1 MISEKSLLDIK
12 LPGSS
17 GLDILKII
25 HDENLPIQVIVI
37 SSWDDCYTMKQA
49 MQLGAYEYIHKPQMT
64 STQLL
69 EMILKIQAQLLHDN
83 IRSNSRICKDKNSLI
98 DFNIENW
105 LSVKCANSFVLI
117 YFTVHK
123 NDKMENITTQ
133 KTVTSFIQEF
143 ISAKKEI
150 LLVSYMQNGCT
161 LSVFS
166 NDVSEHNFLKKISL
180 LTNTLKNYVDKNY
193 YSDISLIALSEKLH
207 LTPSYISRLFKKEFG
222 INLFEY
228 ITEIRIQSAKD
239 LLKSTDFKIY
249 EIAERIGFKSTIN
262 FDYAFKRIT
271 GISPS
276 KYRDN

>member
-1 MISEKSLLDIK
+1 M
-12 LPGSS
+12 
-17 GLDILKII
+17 
-25 HDENLPIQVIVI
+25 
-37 SSWDDCYTMKQA
+37 
-49 MQLGAYEYIHKPQMT
+49 
-64 STQLL
+64 
-69 EMILKIQAQLLHDN
+69 
-83 IRSNSRICKDKNSLI
+83 LI
-98 DFNIENW
+98 DQFQLAVPSEINNNKEELLYLIGTFLYEMADNQFSFYNDCTHE
-105 LSVKCANSFVLI
+105 LEKCGTFREVMNLFRCI
-117 YFTVHK
+117 IQDWY
-123 NDKMENITTQ
+123 DKPLD
-133 KTVTSFIQEF
+133 
-143 ISAKKEI
+143 KESHSTAFQI
-150 LLVSYMQNGCT
+150 
-161 LSVFS
+161 
-166 NDVSEHNFLKKISL
+166 
-180 LTNTLKNYVDKNY
+180 KNYVDKNY